1 MVFKR
6 QAMLHVWPA
15 RLPLPYT
22 HAWCSHKLSHRHIDP
37 HNEGWALTNRAMEAT
52 LSSKE
57 AEPLFDRAV
66 ERFQEVIAIGYVN
79 WGNVAICRGH
89 RVLDTTAAAGK
100 PLDDALAAEVAAQ
113 FDAGEARFKQALDV
127 RPGLFDTLSAFASA

>member
-1 MVFKR
+1 
-6 QAMLHVWPA
+6 
-15 RLPLPYT
+15 
-22 HAWCSHKLSHRHIDP
+22 
-37 HNEGWALTNRAMEAT
+37 MEAT

-89 RVLDTTAAAGK
+89 RVLDTIAAAGK